1 MRIYIQVFRIRS
13 LCQKCQPKTA
23 KKNLFSLKTQIWNH
37 IQSYDEINWKKERY
51 KSFLIGLSSLNKK
64 KTTKFKISVLLKNSV
79 NLKEM
84 TRIHSF
90 QCGSRIRI
98 RICIKIK
105 WILSIDIYI
114 YILEWICVQVSLCR
128 NYPSLMVLLPTLI
141 SLINGSHS
149 SIRSSQVKFIHLM
162 FFFIYSSF
170 HFFILSSFHLFIHLV
185 IFWYTHLFIMIVL
198 FHLIIIHSFNNWFI
212 HSKIYS
218 FIQDFIRSFN
228 N

>member
-23 KKNLFSLKTQIWNH
+23 KKNLFFSENPNMK
-37 IQSYDEINWKKERY
+37 SYSIMMKSIGKKERY

-162 FFFIYSSF
+162 FFFLYIHPFIFSSF
-170 HFFILSSFHLFIHLV
+170 HPFIYLFIL
-185 IFWYTHLFIMIVL
+185 
-198 FHLIIIHSFNNWFI
+198 
-212 HSKIYS
+212 
-218 FIQDFIRSFN
+218 
-228 N
+228 

>member
-23 KKNLFSLKTQIWNH
+23 KKNLFFSENPNMK
-37 IQSYDEINWKKERY
+37 SYSIMMKSIGKKERY

-114 YILEWICVQVSLCR
+114 LEWICVQVSLCR

-162 FFFIYSSF
+162 FFFYIFILSFFHPFILSFIYSSCNF
-170 HFFILSSFHLFIHLV
+170 L
-185 IFWYTHLFIMIVL
+185 
-198 FHLIIIHSFNNWFI
+198 
-212 HSKIYS
+212 IYS
-218 FIQDFIRSFN
+218 FIHYDCIISFN
-228 N
+228 NYSFIQ

>member
-13 LCQKCQPKTA
+13 LCQKYQPKTA
-23 KKNLFSLKTQIWNH
+23 KKNLFFSENPNMK
-37 IQSYDEINWKKERY
+37 SYSIMMKSIGKKERY

-114 YILEWICVQVSLCR
+114 LEWICVQVSLCR

-162 FFFIYSSF
+162 FFFYIFILSFFHPFILSFIYSSCNF
-170 HFFILSSFHLFIHLV
+170 L
-185 IFWYTHLFIMIVL
+185 
-198 FHLIIIHSFNNWFI
+198 
-212 HSKIYS
+212 IYS
-218 FIQDFIRSFN
+218 FIHYDCIISFN
-228 N
+228 NYSFIQ